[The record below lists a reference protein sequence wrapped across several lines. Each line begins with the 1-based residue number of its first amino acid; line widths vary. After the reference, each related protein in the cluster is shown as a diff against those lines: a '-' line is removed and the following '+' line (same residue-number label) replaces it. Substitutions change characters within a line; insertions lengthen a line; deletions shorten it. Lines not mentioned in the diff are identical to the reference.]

1 MNNNKDFGFGNEVC
15 SKCGEEIY
23 NSETLSRC
31 LRCGKSTP
39 REMSGKEYFKNKHN
53 HGDDNI
59 ED

>member
-1 MNNNKDFGFGNEVC
+1 MNIDKDFGFGNEVC

-39 REMSGKEYFKNKHN
+39 REISGKEYYKNKYGE
-53 HGDDNI
+53 GDRN
-59 ED
+59 EN